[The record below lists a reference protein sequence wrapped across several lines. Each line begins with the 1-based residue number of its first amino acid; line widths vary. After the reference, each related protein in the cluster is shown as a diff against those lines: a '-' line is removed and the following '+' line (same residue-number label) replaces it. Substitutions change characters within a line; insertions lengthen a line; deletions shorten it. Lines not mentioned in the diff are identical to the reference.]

1 MINYTKANLNR
12 LEEIIKLRLD
22 FLREDVGPQT
32 PEDEATM
39 KEHLQSYLKNHLN
52 RDCFVFTAVEDKK
65 IISIAFL
72 LILEKPANPRFLHGR
87 IGNIMNV
94 YTVPQKRRQ
103 GIAGNIIKQIMDF
116 GKTQKLDFLELKAA
130 PMGYPLYKK
139 LGFDDADN
147 RCKGMVYRC
156 K

>member
-1 MINYTKANLNR
+1 MINYTKADLTK
-12 LEEIIKLRLD
+12 LEEIIKLRMD

-39 KEHLQSYLKNHLN
+39 KAQLEVYLKNHLN
-52 RDCFVFTAVEDKK
+52 RDCFVFTALENET

-103 GIAGNIIKQIMDF
+103 GIAGNVIKQIIEF
-116 GKTQKLDFLELKAA
+116 GKTQNLDFLDLKAA

-147 RCKGMVYRC
+147 RCKGMVYRW